1 MKKVKLS
8 KSILYMI
15 LIVWAVIQLF
25 PLYYLFTFSLK
36 TNAEILGE
44 NIIGLPRSWE
54 WHNYIEVIQS
64 SNILRYFSN
73 SVLITLAT
81 IVFTIVTA
89 LMASYALYRMK
100 WKLRG
105 FFVIIFMLGLTIP
118 LHSSILP
125 VFLILKELHLLNS
138 YQALILPYV
147 AFGLSMAIMM
157 FSGFLAG
164 IPREMEEAACIDGCN
179 VYKIFIRIITP
190 LMKPAFATVAIFTY
204 LSSWNELMFAT
215 IFVNDEGLKTLPV
228 GIQALS
234 MSLITDWGV
243 LGAALVIS
251 LVPTILIYIFMSNK
265 VQESMVMGAV
275 KG

>member
-1 MKKVKLS
+1 MRTGKIG
-8 KSILYMI
+8 KSIIYII
-15 LIVWAVIQLF
+15 LVLWAAIQLF

-44 NIIGLPRSWE
+44 NIIGLPKRWE
-54 WHNYIEVIQS
+54 WSNYAEVIRS
-64 SNILRYFSN
+64 SNILHYFLN
-73 SVLITLAT
+73 SVLVTVVT
-81 IVFTIVTA
+81 IVFTIMVA

-100 WKLRG
+100 WKLRS

-118 LHSSILP
+118 IHSSILP
-125 VFLILKELHLLNS
+125 VFLILKQMHMLNS
-138 YQALILPYV
+138 YQALVLPYI

-157 FSGFLAG
+157 FSGFLSG
-164 IPREMEEAACIDGCN
+164 IPRELEEAACIDGCN
-179 VYKIFIRIITP
+179 VYKIFLKIITP

-251 LVPTILIYIFMSNK
+251 LIPTILIYVFMSNK